1 MSENP
6 IMSIYYTN
14 RTVLFS
20 MCAGNEAFYAS
31 LYLLYFTEGPI
42 IAGLSLFR
50 IILYLSAPVAIL
62 KSGISLLH
70 LVVASK
76 NLGIIDVNERK
87 DALKKAY

>member
-14 RTVLFS
+14 RTVLFL
-20 MCAGNEAFYAS
+20 MCFGNEAFYAS

-50 IILYLSAPVAIL
+50 IILYLSAPVAIV
-62 KSGISLLH
+62 KSGITLLH

-87 DALKKAY
+87 DALKKAN